1 MLIEKSWWY
10 RSGNSNGRV
19 VVEKI
24 APWSV
29 VILTLLLLLAVA
41 VVDIQ
46 RRIDKSLASNIPLCS
61 SPWTWMMMMVLPGA
75 MEYSAAMVPHGG
87 VVMGATQTLLV
98 VVSK

>member
-1 MLIEKSWWY
+1 MIEKSWWY

-29 VILTLLLLLAVA
+29 VIPTLLLLLVV
-41 VVDIQ
+41 VVDIP

-61 SPWTWMMMMVLPGA
+61 CPWAWMMTMTVLPGA
-75 MEYSAAMVPHGG
+75 MEYLAAMVPHGG

>member
-1 MLIEKSWWY
+1 MMEKSWWY
-10 RSGNSNGRV
+10 RSGNSNGRL

-29 VILTLLLLLAVA
+29 VILTLLLLLVVA
-41 VVDIQ
+41 VDIP
-46 RRIDKSLASNIPLCS
+46 RRIDKSLASNIPLRS
-61 SPWTWMMMMVLPGA
+61 SPWAWMLVLPGA
-75 MEYSAAMVPHGG
+75 MEYLAALVPHGG